1 MTLVV
6 RAAGEAD
13 VAAIAELDTSS
24 FLLVP
29 WSAVMVH
36 EGVAGIVP
44 GLSYLVAEDDDAFAG
59 YAAVSVVDDV
69 AELQRIAVPQSARKL
84 GVGAALVAA
93 AAAHARAA
101 GAVRLLLEVHED
113 NHPALALYSA
123 TGFVEIARRA
133 RYFRDGSAALVL
145 ERSLREEGWTA

>member
-6 RAAGEAD
+6 RPAAEAD
-13 VAAIAELDTSS
+13 VDAIARLDSSS

-29 WSAVMVH
+29 WSAAMVH

-44 GLSYLVAEDDDAFAG
+44 GLTYLVAEEGDTFAG
-59 YAAVSVVDDV
+59 YVAVSVVDDV
-69 AELQRIAVPQSARKL
+69 AELQRIAVAESARRL
-84 GVGAALVAA
+84 GVGAVLVAA
-93 AAAHARAA
+93 TAEHALAA

-113 NHPALALYSA
+113 NHPALALYAS

-133 RYFRDGSAALVL
+133 RYFRDGSTALVL
-145 ERSLREEGWTA
+145 QRALREEGWTA

>member
-6 RAAGEAD
+6 RPAGDAD
-13 VAAIAELDTSS
+13 IAAIVELDTSS

-29 WSAVMVH
+29 WSPAMVH

-44 GLSYLVAEDDDAFAG
+44 GLSYLVAEDDRSFAG
-59 YAAVSVVDDV
+59 YAAGSVVDDV
-69 AELQRIAVPQSARKL
+69 AELQRIAVPEPTRKL
-84 GVGAALVAA
+84 GVGAALVEAT
-93 AAAHARAA
+93 AAHAQAA

-145 ERSLREEGWTA
+145 ERSLRQEGWAP